1 MFSEISKAD
10 IFKGIDPKALEQ
22 LFEQITYRKRSFAK
36 GEMAAMVGEPC
47 NDLIIVTEGS
57 VRGEMFDPSG
67 KAVTIDD
74 ISAPQAVASIF
85 LFGKKHELPVNI
97 VVNEPATLLYISRQS
112 VMRLFTLSPVF
123 LQNYLDDMANR
134 THQLAMKLRF
144 LSFKTIK
151 GKIAQFL
158 LDHMQEP
165 HEVQMAKTQ
174 QELSELFGVTRPSL
188 ARALGEM
195 SEQGIIRAGRK
206 KIIIPDIEKLKA
218 LVE

>member
-1 MFSEISKAD
+1 MFSEIEKAD
-10 IFKGIDPKALEQ
+10 IFKGIDRLELEK
-22 LFEQITYRKRSFAK
+22 LFEQVTYRKRSFSK
-36 GEMAAMVGEPC
+36 GEMAAMVGELC

-74 ISAPQAVASIF
+74 IKAPQAVASIF

-97 VVNEPATLLYISRQS
+97 VANEPATLLYIPRQS
-112 VMRLFTLSPVF
+112 VMRLFSMSPVF

-134 THQLAMKLRF
+134 THQLALKLRF

-158 LDHMQEP
+158 LDQMKEP
-165 HEVQMAKTQ
+165 HVVEMAKTQ
-174 QELSELFGVTRPSL
+174 QELAELFGVTRPSL

-195 SEQGIIRAGRK
+195 SEKGIIQAGRK
-206 KIIIPDIEKLKA
+206 KIIIPDVEKLKA
-218 LVE
+218 LKR